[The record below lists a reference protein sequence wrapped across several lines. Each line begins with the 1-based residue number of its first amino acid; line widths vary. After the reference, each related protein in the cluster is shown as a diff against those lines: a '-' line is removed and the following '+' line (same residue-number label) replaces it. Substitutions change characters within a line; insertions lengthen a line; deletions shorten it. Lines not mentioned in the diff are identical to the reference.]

1 MNTSNEKNSS
11 RSSNTCLVCGD
22 VATKRG
28 LCLKHYEQFRRKRD
42 SLTAEAAAQWE
53 EILIASER
61 LLPKQQGKKFG
72 IEDPFLE
79 SFDAFVAENPTAC
92 KKTSPTVKELVAI
105 AKKKSEEH
113 DKKR

>member
-11 RSSNTCLVCGD
+11 LAGRSCLVCGE

-42 SLTAEAAAQWE
+42 SLTPEAASQWE

-72 IEDPFLE
+72 SEDPFLE
-79 SFDAFVAENPTAC
+79 SFEAFVAENPA
-92 KKTSPTVKELVAI
+92 SY
-105 AKKKSEEH
+105 KKSESVV
-113 DKKR
+113 KKLTAIAEEKSGLKKKPE